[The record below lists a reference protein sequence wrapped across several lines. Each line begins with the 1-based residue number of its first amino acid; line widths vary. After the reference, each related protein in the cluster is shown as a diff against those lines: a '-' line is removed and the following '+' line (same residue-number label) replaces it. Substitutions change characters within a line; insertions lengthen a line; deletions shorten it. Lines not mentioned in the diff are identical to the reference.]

1 MQNGQAILLRVFIGE
16 SDRLD
21 HKPVYELIV
30 LNARLQGIAG
40 ATVLRGM
47 LGYGASSVIHSAKLI
62 DISENLPVIVEIV
75 DEEAKINSFIPVIND
90 IFERSGKGG
99 LVTMEK
105 ISVIYYQPG
114 KRH

>member
-21 HKPVYELIV
+21 HKLVYELIV
-30 LNARLQGIAG
+30 LKARQHGIAG
-40 ATVLRGM
+40 ATVLRGV
-47 LGYGASSVIHSAKLI
+47 LGYGASSVIHTAKLI
-62 DISENLPVIVEIV
+62 DISENLPVIIEIV

-90 IFERSGKGG
+90 IFEQSKKGG

-105 ISVIYYQPG
+105 VNVIYYQPE
-114 KRH
+114 KQH

>member
-1 MQNGQAILLRVFIGE
+1 MQHGQAILLRVFIGE

-21 HKPVYELIV
+21 HKPVYEIIV
-30 LNARLQGIAG
+30 IKAKQHGIAG

-47 LGYGASSVIHSAKLI
+47 LGYGASSVIHSARLI

-75 DEEAKINSFIPVIND
+75 EEEEKINSFIPVIND
-90 IFERSGKGG
+90 IFEQSKKGG

-105 ISVIYYQPG
+105 VNVIYYQPG
-114 KRH
+114 KQH

>member
-21 HKPVYELIV
+21 HKPVYEIIV
-30 LNARLQGIAG
+30 IKARQHGIAG

-47 LGYGASSVIHSAKLI
+47 LGYGASSVIHSARLI

-75 DEEAKINSFIPVIND
+75 EEEEKINSFIPVIND
-90 IFERSGKGG
+90 IFEQSKKGG

-105 ISVIYYQPG
+105 VNVIYYQPG
-114 KRH
+114 KQH

>member
-21 HKPVYELIV
+21 HKPVYEIIV
-30 LNARLQGIAG
+30 VKARQHGIAG

-47 LGYGASSVIHSAKLI
+47 LGYGASSVIHSARLI
-62 DISENLPVIVEIV
+62 DISENLPVVVEIV
-75 DEEAKINSFIPVIND
+75 DEEEKINSFIPVIND
-90 IFERSGKGG
+90 IFEQSKKGG

-105 ISVIYYQPG
+105 VNVIYYQPG